1 MFITGKRG
9 TMRGGIAGK
18 SARPA
23 DRVIMHVDMD
33 AFYAQIEQNLRPE
46 LRGKPVIVGAGDRR
60 RGVVTACSYEARK
73 YGVRAGISAI
83 EAFKL
88 CPQAIPVRGSMDTY
102 IHYSGLTRNIFDRF
116 TPVVEPASIDEAYL
130 DTTGCDRLYDSPIA
144 LACDL
149 KSAIRKEIGITCSV
163 GISTNKHL
171 AKVASALDKPDGL
184 TTLWPDELVE
194 KLHPLDVSRLYG
206 LGPVTAQGFYLRGI
220 RTIGELVNTE
230 DSDLEQL
237 LGKTGLYFKRIAEGC
252 DDSPV
257 HPRDEMSA
265 EKSMSHERT
274 FNSQNADVDFIH
286 SVILDLS
293 DRVAS
298 RLRARGFLTRTITLK
313 LRYSDF
319 KTITRDKSI
328 HVYTRKVETIFNT
341 ARSLIPGGRPV
352 FKSIRLIG
360 VRASNLTREETS
372 SQPELFDQ
380 LEESRDTR
388 ASNAIESVRS
398 KFGRDAICRAGSM
411 KFLDTKKRDRHTVA
425 ELDSRHDYGKK

>member
-1 MFITGKRG
+1 
-9 TMRGGIAGK
+9 MRGGIAGK
-18 SARPA
+18 SARPS

-33 AFYAQIEQNLRPE
+33 AFYAQIEQKLRPE

-73 YGVRAGISAI
+73 YGIRAGISAI
-83 EAFKL
+83 EAFRL
-88 CPQAIPVRGSMDTY
+88 CPHAIPVRGSMDTY
-102 IHYSGLTRNIFDRF
+102 VHYSGLIRNIFDRF
-116 TPVVEPASIDEAYL
+116 TPLVEPASIDEAYL
-130 DTTGCDRLYDSPIA
+130 DTTGCGRLYGNPIA
-144 LACDL
+144 LACAL
-149 KSAIRKEIGITCSV
+149 KSAVREEIGITCSV

-171 AKVASALDKPDGL
+171 AKVASALNKPDGL
-184 TTLWPDELVE
+184 TTIWADELVE
-194 KLHPLDVSRLYG
+194 RLHPLDVSRLYG
-206 LGPVTAQGFYLRGI
+206 LGSVTAQGFYNKGI
-220 RTIGELVNTE
+220 RTIGELVNMP
-230 DSDLEQL
+230 DSEIESL

-257 HPRDEMSA
+257 HSRGEMSA

-274 FNSQNADVDFIH
+274 FNAQNADVDFVH

-298 RLRARGFLTRTITLK
+298 RLKAGGFLTRTITLK

-328 HVYTRKVETIFNT
+328 PVYTRKVETIFIT
-341 ARSLIPGGRPV
+341 ARSLIPVDRPIL
-352 FKSIRLIG
+352 KSVRLIG
-360 VRASNLTREETS
+360 VRAANLVPGETS
-372 SQPELFDQ
+372 TQSGLFDE

-388 ASNAIESVRS
+388 ASDAIESVRS

-411 KFLDTKKRDRHTVA
+411 KFLDTRKRERQTVA
-425 ELDSRHDYGKK
+425 ELDARHDYGIK